1 MNAYELRCALT
12 GHFTVGPTGK
22 PMRCLR
28 CGAHLDGLGL
38 DPRLDR
44 PKDVSAE

>member
-1 MNAYELRCALT
+1 MNRYEWHCAIH

-28 CGAHLDGLGL
+28 CGTQLDDMGL

-44 PKDVSAE
+44 RKDES